1 MNIETKNASF
11 YAAYLIKK
19 LWALVAL
26 SLVVVAVTISVVRYS
41 LPYMNDQ
48 KHHLEQWLSG
58 QVGAEI
64 KIGEISAKWQGI
76 GPAIILR
83 DIQLIQSVP
92 LAQNIRPP
100 ISLTIAETAI
110 EVDFWQSVRAGQI
123 QSNKFDLRKVEL
135 SIDIASLSQEET
147 QYPIVDALEK
157 LFLQQLQLF
166 SISQSKIIIN
176 TRNNQQQV
184 VLIDQVSWV
193 NKGEHPQGVGKL
205 QIEQIA
211 KNSASFII
219 DLYGNQESLFGT
231 FFAKG
236 EEVDLSPWVEQWI
249 PSKHTLLESRGSFV
263 LWATIKDKSLQSLQL
278 DLSSSRFD

>member
-1 MNIETKNASF
+1 MNIKTKSTSF
-11 YAAYLIKK
+11 YVAYLIKK

-26 SLVVVAVTISVVRYS
+26 SLVVVAVTLSVVRYS

-48 KHHLEQWLSG
+48 KHHLEQWLSE

-64 KIGEISAKWQGI
+64 KIGEISAKWQGV

-83 DIQLIQSVP
+83 DIQLIQNTSLTENP
-92 LAQNIRPP
+92 SLIQNTQSP

-110 EVDFWQSVRAGQI
+110 EVDFWQSVRARQI
-123 QSNKFDLRKVEL
+123 QSNKFDLHKMEL

-147 QYPIVDALEK
+147 QYPIVEALEK

-193 NKGEHPQGVGKL
+193 NKDEH
-205 QIEQIA
+205 
-211 KNSASFII
+211 
-219 DLYGNQESLFGT
+219 
-231 FFAKG
+231 
-236 EEVDLSPWVEQWI
+236 
-249 PSKHTLLESRGSFV
+249 H
-263 LWATIKDKSLQSLQL
+263 
-278 DLSSSRFD
+278 